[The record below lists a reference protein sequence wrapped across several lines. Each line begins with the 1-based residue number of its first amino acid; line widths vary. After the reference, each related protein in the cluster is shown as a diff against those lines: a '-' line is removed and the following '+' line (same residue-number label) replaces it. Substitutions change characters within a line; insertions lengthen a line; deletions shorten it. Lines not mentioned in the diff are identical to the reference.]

1 MADPIIR
8 TATADDFTA
17 LAAHLDLVFGEAP
30 SEEGLAEFRQWLEFD
45 RTYLADDGGLIVG
58 SAATN
63 TYRQVV
69 PGGGSVPVGG
79 LTIVAVRPTHRR
91 SGLLRKLVRRHLE
104 DVRDR
109 GEVAGILYASESS
122 IYGRFGFGASVP
134 SGEIT
139 LGRAH
144 GAFRREVSSP
154 RGTYRLLELE
164 AAGAI
169 VRDVFAAATF
179 GVPGAVVPREQD
191 WVARLTDHPGR
202 REGATPW
209 RFLIYDRDGEPR
221 GYARYRQKD
230 GWGDGG
236 PEGKVMVRELH
247 ARDGEAYAALWRFL
261 LDIDLAI
268 TVEAG
273 SRPVPDPLRSL
284 LADPRRLME
293 KASDGVWVRL
303 VDVAAALAARRYRV
317 EGSLVI
323 EVRDEFFEAGGR
335 YRLSGGP
342 DGAVCERTDAAADV
356 SFGVEH
362 LGSVYHGAGSVTRLA
377 WLGLVQG
384 DPAAIRRADD
394 MFSWPITPANTLHF

>member
-69 PGGGSVPVGG
+69 PGGDSVPVGG

-91 SGLLRKLVRRHLE
+91 SGLLRKLMRRHLE

-122 IYGRFGFGASVP
+122 IYGRFGFGAAVP
-134 SGEIT
+134 GGEVSIA
-139 LGRAH
+139 RAH
-144 GAFRREVSSP
+144 GAFRRDVPAP
-154 RGTYRLLELE
+154 RGTYRLLELP
-164 AAGAI
+164 AAGEV
-169 VRDVFAAATF
+169 VRTVFAAATAAT
-179 GVPGAVVPREQD
+179 PGAIVPRDQD

-209 RFLIYDRDGEPR
+209 RFLVYDRDGEPR

-247 ARDGEAYAALWRFL
+247 AIDGEAFAALWRFL
-261 LDIDLAI
+261 LDIDLAVTI
-268 TVEAG
+268 EAG
-273 SRPVPDPLRSL
+273 SRPSPDPLRHL

-303 VDVAAALAARRYRV
+303 VDVPAALAARRYRV

-323 EVRDEFFEAGGR
+323 EVRDDFFEAGGR

-362 LGSVYHGAGSVTRLA
+362 LGSVYYGAGSVTRLA

-384 DPAAIRRADD
+384 DPAAVRRADD

>member
-1 MADPIIR
+1 MPDPIIR
-8 TATADDFTA
+8 TAGHEDFAA
-17 LAAHLDLVFGEAP
+17 LSAHLDLVFAEAP
-30 SEEGLAEFRQWLEFD
+30 SEEGRAEFKQWLEFD
-45 RTYLADDGGLIVG
+45 RTFVADDGGMIVG

-69 PGGGSVPVGG
+69 PGGATMPVGG

-91 SGLLRKLVRRHLE
+91 SGLLRRLMRHHLE
-104 DVRDR
+104 DVRDHH
-109 GEVAGILYASESS
+109 EAAGILYASESS
-122 IYGRFGFGASVP
+122 IYGRFGFGAAVP
-134 SGEIT
+134 SGEVTI
-139 LGRAH
+139 GRAH
-144 GAFRREVSSP
+144 GAFRRDIPAP
-154 RGTYRLLELE
+154 RGTFRLLELPDAGPVVRTVFATAT
-164 AAGAI
+164 AATPGAI
-169 VRDVFAAATF
+169 I
-179 GVPGAVVPREQD
+179 PREQD

-209 RFLIYDRDGEPR
+209 RFLVYDRDGEPR

-247 ARDGEAYAALWRFL
+247 AVDGEAFAALWRFL
-261 LDIDLAI
+261 LDIDLAVTI
-268 TVEAG
+268 EAG
-273 SRPVPDPLRSL
+273 SRPSPDPLRQL

-293 KASDGVWVRL
+293 KSSDGVWVRL
-303 VDVAAALAARRYRV
+303 IDVAAALAARRYRV

-323 EVRDEFFEAGGR
+323 EVRDDFFEAGGR

-362 LGSVYHGAGSVTRLA
+362 LGTVYFGAGSVTRLA
-377 WLGLVQG
+377 WLGLVTG
-384 DPAAIRRADD
+384 EAAAIRRCDD
-394 MFSWPITPANTLHF
+394 MFSWPIGPANTLHF